1 MDPLADRLLVARP
14 LEAVLVPLQEHPAV
28 VDPFHLVL
36 VHEVEEVVQPC
47 SIRFTPLFVILLS
60 LR

>member
-1 MDPLADRLLVARP
+1 MADRLLVARP

-36 VHEVEEVVQPC
+36 VHEVEEVV
-47 SIRFTPLFVILLS
+47 L
-60 LR
+60 